1 MPMNFFKVSK
11 SGKSGLN
18 KWPLGRVVHIYPS
31 EDGLVRTVKLL
42 MADGHLDDHGKC
54 QGPPSY
60 LNRPIHK
67 LVVLLTADEV
77 VEKDDFHQ
85 ETGDVPIEEP
95 RKNALRL
102 LGLLNM
108 LLNT

>member
-1 MPMNFFKVSK
+1 M
-11 SGKSGLN
+11 
-18 KWPLGRVVHIYPS
+18 HIYPS
-31 EDGLVRTVKLL
+31 KDGLVKTVKLL
-42 MADGHLDDHGKC
+42 MADGHLDDRGKC

-85 ETGDVPIEEP
+85 ETGNVPIEEP
-95 RKNALRL
+95 RKNA
-102 LGLLNM
+102 
-108 LLNT
+108 